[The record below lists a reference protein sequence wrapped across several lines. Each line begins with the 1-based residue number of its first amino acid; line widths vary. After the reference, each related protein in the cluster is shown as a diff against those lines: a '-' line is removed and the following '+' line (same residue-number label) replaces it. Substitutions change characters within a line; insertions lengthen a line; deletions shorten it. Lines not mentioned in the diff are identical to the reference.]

1 MAKSVYLVKPV
12 YKALHVL
19 ECLGQ
24 EKRELSLSQIC
35 RRVNLPKTTTYR
47 YLHTL
52 CASGLV
58 AHNPETDSY
67 RLGLHL
73 WELGQLV
80 EAQLHIRQ
88 VALPF
93 MQQMRDRF
101 NETVNLGILDGTE
114 IVYVEMVQSKLALRM
129 HATLGGRDPA
139 YSTAMGKAILSHLPG
154 EQWREHLPPRLSK
167 RTAKKLTSIATLKVE
182 LRATR
187 KRGFARDDGENE
199 VGARCIGVPILNQRG
214 AVVAALSVSA
224 PAARLND
231 KLEPA
236 VVSAVIETAHAIAQR
251 LGNHVGK

>member
-1 MAKSVYLVKPV
+1 MAKSDYLVKPV
-12 YKALHVL
+12 FKALQVL
-19 ECLGQ
+19 DCLGQ

-35 RRVNLPKTTTYR
+35 RRLNLPKTTTYR

-52 CASGLV
+52 VASGLV
-58 AHNPETDSY
+58 AHNPEADSY

-93 MQQMRDRF
+93 MEQMRDRF

-139 YSTAMGKAILSHLPG
+139 YSTAMGKAILAHLPG
-154 EQWREHLPPRLSK
+154 RQWREHVPPRLSR
-167 RTAKKLTSIATLKVE
+167 RTAKTLTSIATLKDE
-182 LRATR
+182 LMATR

-199 VGARCIGVPILNQRG
+199 EGARCIGAPILNQRG
-214 AVVAALSVSA
+214 AVVAALSISA

-231 KLEPA
+231 KREPA
-236 VVSAVIETAHAIAQR
+236 VVSAVIETAREISQR
-251 LGNHVGK
+251 LRYHVAR